1 MKRFAVTLATLALAG
16 TTLQAAGTDPNL
28 DYNVLQGRI
37 ASLESKVKML
47 ETALNELSAQVA
59 KPTTTLT
66 SSPAPA
72 PAPPSKTLP
81 VPEAPKAPPVEE
93 APKTVSAPPVTEPE
107 RYYIQEGDT
116 ISEIA
121 RKLGVPRTELMEA
134 NNLRE
139 GQQIYIGDPL
149 MVPQPEP
156 VVQPDNSQKL
166 VENQPSAPSTPSTPA
181 PAPSGASTS
190 YTVKMGDTL
199 TKIAR
204 EHGVTV
210 TAIKSAN
217 GMKSDLITGGQTLKI
232 PGASKKSGNTVA
244 SNTPTPAS
252 GGSDDI
258 DNLLRPDE
266 EYGVYTVE
274 KGDTLYS
281 LARDFFTTQA
291 EIQRLNRMGHST
303 TLRPGQDLVVPTSKY
318 QEHHNLA
325 DNG

>member
-16 TTLQAAGTDPNL
+16 TSLQAAGTDPNL

-47 ETALNELSAQVA
+47 EAALNELSGQVA
-59 KPTTTLT
+59 NPPTLT
-66 SSPAPA
+66 SSSISAPT
-72 PAPPSKTLP
+72 PAPPAKTLP
-81 VPEAPKAPPVEE
+81 VPEAPKPAPVEE
-93 APKTVSAPPVTEPE
+93 ATQTVSAPSPVEPE

-121 RKLGVPRTELMEA
+121 RKLGIPRTELMEA

-156 VVQPDNSQKL
+156 IVQPSDTQKIA
-166 VENQPSAPSTPSTPA
+166 NTQPSAPTSPKA
-181 PAPSGASTS
+181 PTSSGASTN

-210 TAIKSAN
+210 AAIKSAN

-232 PGASKKSGNTVA
+232 PGGGNSKGNTVA
-244 SNTPTPAS
+244 SNDTAPTGS
-252 GGSDDI
+252 GSSDI
-258 DNLLRPDE
+258 DNLLRPNE

-281 LARDFFTTQA
+281 LARDFFTTQD
-291 EIQRLNRMGHST
+291 EIQRLNRMGDST